1 VAGKDADELQHDSGG
16 PGMILAGILRDLREL
31 PEGRCAETA
40 ARIGFLEWLM
50 TLPPD
55 CGAGAA
61 ARAAER
67 RAIPMARDCSAVA
80 RFCEYLGAA
89 RRADRDA
96 TRPLRR
102 GGSRAR
108 RAERERKA

>member
-1 VAGKDADELQHDSGG
+1 
-16 PGMILAGILRDLREL
+16 MILAGILRTLRTL
-31 PEGRCAETA
+31 PEDQCAETA
-40 ARIGFLEWLM
+40 ARIGFLNWLM
-50 TLPPD
+50 SLPAG

-67 RAIPMARDCSAVA
+67 RAAPMARGCPAVA
-80 RFCEYLGAA
+80 RFCAHLRAA

-96 TRPLRR
+96 AWPKRR

-108 RAERERKA
+108 RAERRGRV

>member
-1 VAGKDADELQHDSGG
+1 
-16 PGMILAGILRDLREL
+16 MILAGILRNLRDL
-31 PEGRCAETA
+31 PEGRCAEAA

-50 TLPPD
+50 SLPAD

-67 RAIPMARDCSAVA
+67 RAAPMSRSYPAVA
-80 RFCEYLGAA
+80 RFCDYLRAA

-108 RAERERKA
+108 RAERERQA

>member
-1 VAGKDADELQHDSGG
+1 MK
-16 PGMILAGILRDLREL
+16 LARILRGLRDL

-40 ARIGFLEWLM
+40 ARIGFLDWLM
-50 TLPPD
+50 TLPPG
-55 CGAGAA
+55 CGTAAA

-67 RAIPMARDCSAVA
+67 RAAPMARGCPAVA
-80 RFCEYLGAA
+80 YFCAHLHAA

-96 TRPLRR
+96 IRPQRR

-108 RAERERKA
+108 RAERERQA